1 MPQSPLV
8 FPAYNLT
15 RSPPSAEH
23 FRANYSK
30 EPKSVTTF
38 DLFTFFRTG
47 VIQSEASWKLSSTY
61 DWLMPAWKDV
71 S

>member
-23 FRANYSK
+23 LRANYSK

-47 VIQSEASWKLSSTY
+47 VIQSEAS
-61 DWLMPAWKDV
+61 
-71 S
+71 

>member
-15 RSPPSAEH
+15 PSPPSTEH
-23 FRANYSK
+23 LRANYSK
-30 EPKSVTTF
+30 EAKSVTTF

-47 VIQSEASWKLSSTY
+47 LIQSEASWKLSSTY
-61 DWLMPAWKDV
+61 DLLMSAWKDV